1 MREPVQTDDGHVY
14 DYKWISRWF
23 NTGKK
28 TSPVTGLVLPS
39 RKLLPLTGLKR
50 AIEEY
55 IETCQQ
61 FAQKE
66 LDRREKELEGY
77 RKGIVG
83 GISETQ
89 RRVKIADT
97 YVLQG
102 YPHLLLLPLM

>member
-1 MREPVQTDDGHVY
+1 MVRCLDPGYRQ
-14 DYKWISRWF
+14 
-23 NTGKK
+23 
-28 TSPVTGLVLPS
+28 LLAPS
-39 RKLLPLTGLKR
+39 RRQTRRRIRL

-55 IETCQQ
+55 IETSQQ

-66 LDRREKELEGY
+66 LDRRAQELEGY

-89 RRVKIADT
+89 RRVKIADKGDT

-102 YPHLLLLPLM
+102 YPHLLLPLM